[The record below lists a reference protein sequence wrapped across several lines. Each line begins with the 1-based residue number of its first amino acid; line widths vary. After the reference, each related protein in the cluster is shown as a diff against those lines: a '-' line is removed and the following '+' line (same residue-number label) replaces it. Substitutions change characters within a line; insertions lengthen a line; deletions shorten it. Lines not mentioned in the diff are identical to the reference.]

1 LSGAPVLR
9 TILSM
14 LADITVTSVVIWG
27 ICLLLAAGVAWSR
40 YEKKRVRDKFLR
52 ELLAMDPVRR
62 EKLLQ
67 RLSPKLQTE
76 MREHLMERYRGS

>member
-1 LSGAPVLR
+1 
-9 TILSM
+9 M
-14 LADITVTSVVIWG
+14 LADITVTAVVIWA

-40 YEKKRVRDKFLR
+40 YERKRVRDKFLR
-52 ELLAMDPVRR
+52 ELLAMDPERR

-76 MREHLMERYRGS
+76 MREHLMERYRGR